1 MNTIKLKFALPDY
14 KDLLQYGEIESDH
27 EFKSKTEIRKIQKI
41 RYMGILYHLTMVN
54 GEFSSLKQW
63 DCFPYDEDENDIRQ
77 IDEDELVNMLMF
89 SDRDRKNN
97 DKAEKVYW
105 LCIYEINRRHPC
117 CE

>member
-14 KDLLQYGEIESDH
+14 KDLLQYGEIEYDH
-27 EFKSKTEIRKIQKI
+27 EFKTRRIRKI
-41 RYMGILYHLTMVN
+41 RYMGILYHLTTVN
-54 GEFSSLKQW
+54 GELFSLKQW
-63 DCFPYDEDENDIRQ
+63 DCLPYDEDEDDIRQ
-77 IDEDELVNMLMF
+77 MSEDEMLNLFML
-89 SDRDRKNN
+89 SDRDRKHN